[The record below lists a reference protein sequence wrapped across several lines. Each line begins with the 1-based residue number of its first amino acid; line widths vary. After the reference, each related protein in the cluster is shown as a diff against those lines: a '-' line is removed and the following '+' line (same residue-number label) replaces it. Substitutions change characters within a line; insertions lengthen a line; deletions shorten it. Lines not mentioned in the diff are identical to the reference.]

1 MSNLNIKITA
11 DRGRTYQIQS
21 KQYEKLESLITH
33 AKDTMT
39 RPCIYHMLSWI
50 SSPDDFKA
58 SKRDLIKLFNRKLK
72 KQYKSLKQEVPD
84 TLVAYSI
91 EFKYTDVNEI
101 DGVHDY
107 PTTGIQLPFLHL
119 HFYVIAD
126 CSKCKPV
133 TFTNFAKAAL
143 NEIGGLS
150 KSRYFKSNKGD
161 SYKNVKDH
169 FDDSF
174 QRLLYIGKIN
184 QKSLEIPFRE
194 TFGASSVKP
203 SLNDVI

>member
-1 MSNLNIKITA
+1 MSNLNVRITTT
-11 DRGRTYQIQS
+11 RGRTYQIEP
-21 KQYEKLESLITH
+21 KQYEKLEKLITYS
-33 AKDTMT
+33 KDKMT
-39 RPCIYHMLSWI
+39 KPCIYHMLSWI

-58 SKRDLIKLFNRKLK
+58 SKRDLIKLFSRKLK
-72 KQYKSLKQEVPD
+72 KQYKGLKQEVPN

-107 PTTGIQLPFLHL
+107 PTTEEQLPFLHL

-126 CSKCKPV
+126 CNKCNPV

-150 KSRYFKSNKGD
+150 KSRYFKSNKGE
-161 SYKNVKDH
+161 SYKNVKEH

-184 QKSLEIPFRE
+184 QKSPEIPYRE
-194 TFGASSVKP
+194 TFGASGV
-203 SLNDVI
+203 

>member
-1 MSNLNIKITA
+1 MSNLNVKITTT
-11 DRGRTYQIQS
+11 RGRTYQIEP
-21 KQYEKLESLITH
+21 KQYEKLEKLITYS
-33 AKDTMT
+33 KDKMT
-39 RPCIYHMLSWI
+39 KPCIYHMLSWI

-58 SKRDLIKLFNRKLK
+58 SKRDLIKLFSRKLK
-72 KQYKSLKQEVPD
+72 KQYKGLKQEAPD
-84 TLVAYSI
+84 ILVAYSI

-107 PTTGIQLPFLHL
+107 PTTEEQLPFLHL

-126 CSKCKPV
+126 CNKCNPV

-150 KSRYFKSNKGD
+150 KSRYFKSNKGE
-161 SYKNVKDH
+161 SYKNVKEH

-184 QKSLEIPFRE
+184 QKSPEIPYRE
-194 TFGASSVKP
+194 TFGASRV
-203 SLNDVI
+203 